1 MGARIHPLLVPLGTF
16 LIAVLLSLAAGAR
29 TPRLLARVAAEP
41 TCDDPLSLPICV
53 RKILAAGGGAGG
65 STMNFT
71 PQALSDLEKAMN
83 EIWAACCISFTLTA
97 GSDVTLPA
105 DAFQNG
111 KLPVANSD
119 GQTVKLNEGTK
130 ALFKQ
135 MNSKKCLNLYYVN
148 DAIAGGLPAG
158 SELKGAA
165 LIGGNGMVVDDNVS
179 GALDAHEAGHNL
191 GLKDNDANG
200 NLMSGVDSGGQVPT
214 GLTGDQCD
222 TARKNAKK
230 HLKDF
235 AKAK

>member
-1 MGARIHPLLVPLGTF
+1 MGRRINPLIIPLGTF
-16 LIAVLLSLAAGAR
+16 LLAILLSLAAGAR
-29 TPRLLARVAAEP
+29 TSRLLARVAAGP
-41 TCDDPLSLPICV
+41 TCDDPVTLPICV
-53 RKILAAGGGAGG
+53 RKILEANGGSGG

-105 DAFQNG
+105 DAFKDG

-130 ALFKQ
+130 KLFKQ
-135 MNSKKCLNLYYVN
+135 MNSTKCLNLYYVH
-148 DAIAGGLPAG
+148 DAIAAPKSAG
-158 SELKGAA
+158 DLKGAA
-165 LIGGNGMVVDDNVS
+165 LIGDNGMVVDDNVS

-191 GLKDNDANG
+191 GLKDETGEG
-200 NLMSGVDSGGQVPT
+200 NLMNGVDSGGQVQN
-214 GLTGDQCD
+214 GLREDQCK
-222 TARKNAKK
+222 TAHKLAKK
-230 HLKDF
+230 YLRDF